1 MTSDRRGLGPNTS
14 DDATST
20 GGGRE
25 APEWTVW
32 SWTGGRR
39 DGQTG
44 VSWLGVLLVLLGVA
58 FLINQVNR
66 QISFTSM
73 FLLALGLAFGAAWL
87 VGGWRSAT
95 VPALVLLAL
104 GISRLASD
112 LNVVTGSGWTPLA
125 LGIAFLIAWAVSPFQ
140 KTRRNWA
147 LWFGLILGIY
157 GFAQVSSVLVPG
169 LPDLPWLWP
178 AVLIGIGVLLLFR
191 RRMDDRRAV

>member
-1 MTSDRRGLGPNTS
+1 MTTDQWGPPPKRT
-14 DDATST
+14 DEDE
-20 GGGRE
+20 RE

-32 SWTGGRR
+32 SWAGGRR
-39 DGQTG
+39 DGRGG

-66 QISFTSM
+66 EISFTSM
-73 FLLALGLAFGAAWL
+73 FLMALGLAFAAAWI

-104 GISRLASD
+104 GISRLAFD
-112 LNVVTGSGWTPLA
+112 LDLVVGSGWTPLA

-140 KTRRNWA
+140 RKRRDWA
-147 LWFGLILGIY
+147 LWVGLILGIY

-169 LPDLPWLWP
+169 VPDLPWLWP
-178 AVLIGIGVLLLFR
+178 VVLIVIGVLLLFR
-191 RRMDDRRAV
+191 RRMDERGPAQRS